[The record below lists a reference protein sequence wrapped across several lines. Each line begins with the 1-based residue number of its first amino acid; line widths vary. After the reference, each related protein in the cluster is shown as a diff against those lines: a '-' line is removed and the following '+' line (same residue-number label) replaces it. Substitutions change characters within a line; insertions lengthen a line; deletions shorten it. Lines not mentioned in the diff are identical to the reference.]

1 MDAIFK
7 ALSDETRR
15 SVLDCLSQKD
25 GQTLGEL
32 ELSLEKL
39 GVEMTRFGVMKHLKI
54 LEAASLV
61 VTHKRGRFKH
71 HYLNVVPL
79 QQVIDR
85 WIEPLTQKPMAQ
97 AALLLKAELEGDK
110 S

>member
-7 ALSDETRR
+7 ALADETRR
-15 SVLDCLSQKD
+15 LILDLLRNRD

-32 ELSLEKL
+32 ELCVAKA
-39 GVEMTRFGVMKHLKI
+39 GVNMTRFGVMKHLKV

-61 VTHKRGRFKH
+61 ISRKRGRFKY

-79 QQVIDR
+79 QEVIDR
-85 WIEPLTQKPMAQ
+85 WIEPLTQKPLAR
-97 AALLLKAELEGDK
+97 ATLDLKAKLEGNV
-110 S
+110 